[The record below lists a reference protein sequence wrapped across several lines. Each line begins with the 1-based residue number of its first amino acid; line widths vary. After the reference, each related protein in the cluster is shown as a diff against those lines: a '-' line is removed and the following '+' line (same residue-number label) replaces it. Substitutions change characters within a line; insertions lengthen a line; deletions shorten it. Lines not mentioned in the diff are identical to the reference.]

1 MLTNWAD
8 NFIIPSYTTLTNKLE
23 NLEASANTFTSSRNQ
38 QNLENLRNSFIN
50 AYLSWQY
57 VEMFDIGLAEETYY
71 KSKMNIYPTTAS
83 RIELN
88 IQNGNTNFNNSNNY
102 AAQGFPALVAMN
114 LLFQNIILIHDIY
127 PTYTKLS
134 IKCSKTPTLLLMIG
148 KAIETPLLVQFEIQ
162 LPQV

>member
-1 MLTNWAD
+1 MIKKIFSSSFVLILLIFSCSSDSDDNSSEVWEQKSEMLTNWAD
-8 NFIIPSYTTLTNKLE
+8 NFIIPYYTTLTNKLE
-23 NLEASANTFTSSRNQ
+23 NLEASANTFTISRNQ

-88 IQNGNTNFNNSNNY
+88 IQNGNTNFNNSNN
-102 AAQGFPALVAMN
+102 F
-114 LLFQNIILIHDIY
+114 
-127 PTYTKLS
+127 
-134 IKCSKTPTLLLMIG
+134 CSTRFSC
-148 KAIETPLLVQFEIQ
+148 A
-162 LPQV
+162 